1 MLWIRESKNCGGFTL
16 IEVLVTLTIS
26 AALMGITAASLKE
39 YNRSSRNAAAQIQG
53 FIKQARVKGMSR
65 TAAYKIYPDPAGS
78 RILTSYANRC
88 SSTTFTPDAALVLD
102 MPVGTK
108 LTTPTWSV
116 CFNARGLAQ
125 SNITI
130 PFNSDDVGM
139 KSIEVLLGGGTRE
152 V

>member
-1 MLWIRESKNCGGFTL
+1 MYWTRESKYCKGFTL

-39 YNRSSRNAAAQIQG
+39 YNRSSRNASALIQG
-53 FIKQARVKGMSR
+53 FVKQARVKGMSR
-65 TAAYKIYPDPAGS
+65 TAAYKIYPDASGT

-88 SSTTFTPDAALVLD
+88 SSTTFIPDSALILE

-108 LTTPTWSV
+108 LTTPTWNV

-152 V
+152 L